1 MVNVRVVWVPVHQRT
16 VFVGMGVRLA
26 RWVARTMGMPVML
39 IVRVPMGV
47 RQGLVRVLVHVALAQ
62 MEPEPERH
70 EAAPGH
76 EQEG

>member
-1 MVNVRVVWVPVHQRT
+1 MDAMVYTVTTVTSGTTPRPGRWGTLADSVRVPVVNVRVVWVPVHQRT

-47 RQGLVRVLVHVALAQ
+47 R
-62 MEPEPERH
+62 
-70 EAAPGH
+70 
-76 EQEG
+76 